1 MLYELEKI
9 DLVDKKYTFVK
20 TGLVE
25 TFTTTENLIQ
35 NFENKAFVTLQRYI
49 IYVTVSKVLRK
60 FLLLSESEQ
69 SKLIEVTITKLGGF
83 KK

>member
-1 MLYELEKI
+1 MLFWSKI
-9 DLVDKKYTFVK
+9 ITIAL
-20 TGLVE
+20 
-25 TFTTTENLIQ
+25 ENLIQ